1 MGLKLLLPLLA
12 LVAFSNAAPAS
23 SNQVTHVSDYYGFL
37 QYLMPIVPSDE
48 FLFANGGKLASLG
61 RCGTNIR
68 KICQDQFAGALG
80 KTSDIFTDPIQFA
93 QLVYGYYK
101 LPVTGGILKLCKA
114 QVEFRN
120 CFGIFYAACTDAFNI
135 YQDEIKNDIN
145 KAFILAGVYDDIEF
159 DCGGGL
165 TQGLENWKCI
175 TSINGK
181 AGFGDTIKACFDAY
195 NNTITKDPRPEV
207 YCPAG
212 NTLSLCIAQG
222 YKTLDPC
229 ANFAVQWWAC
239 ERASRRTR
247 LEGFCDQNPCAA
259 LFPKQP
265 TIAPTSDSNDFIE
278 FVNSGGLFTEAQHKF
293 FKLASLTREQRRV
306 VLDKEDKENH

>member
-1 MGLKLLLPLLA
+1 MDLKLLLPLLA
-12 LVAFSNAAPAS
+12 LVAFSSAAPAS
-23 SNQVTHVSDYYGFL
+23 QNQVTHLSEYYNFL

-48 FLFANGGKLASLG
+48 FLFKHGLKLASLG
-61 RCGTNIR
+61 RCGAGQR
-68 KICQDQFAGALG
+68 AYCQGEFAKALG
-80 KTSDIFTDPIQFA
+80 KTIDIFTDPIQFA
-93 QLVYGYYK
+93 ELIASYYK

-120 CFGIFYAACTDAFNI
+120 CFGIFYASCTDAFNI
-135 YQDEIKNDIN
+135 YQDEIKNDLN

-175 TSINGK
+175 TTVNGK
-181 AGFGDTIKACFDAY
+181 SGFGDTIKACFDAY

-212 NTLSLCIAQG
+212 STLSLCIAQG
-222 YKTLDPC
+222 YKTLDGC
-229 ANFAVQWWAC
+229 ANEAVQWWAC

-247 LEGFCDQNPCAA
+247 LEGFCDHNPCAA
-259 LFPKQP
+259 IFPKQP
-265 TIAPTSDSNDFIE
+265 TISPTSSEDFIE
-278 FVNSGGLFTEAQHKF
+278 FVNSGGLISEAQHKF
-293 FKLASLTREQRRV
+293 FKLASLTREQRLV
-306 VLDKEDKENH
+306 ALAKMEQQ